1 MKMNPTVFREYD
13 IRGVAGSDFDEDF
26 ARALGRAVGTRLRA
40 RHPGETPAIA
50 VGRDCRLTSDAYAD
64 AVVRGL
70 NETGVD
76 VADIGMCPT
85 PLMYF
90 SLFELPVHGGIEITA
105 SHNASEYNGFKICLG
120 REAIYGQAIATL
132 RGEMERG
139 EHARGAGKT
148 TRHDV
153 ITPYVAYCR
162 EQFGTLPRKLKVVV
176 DAGNGAAGHIGP
188 EIMRALGC
196 EVIELYCDPD
206 GRFPNHHP
214 DPTMPENLA
223 DVIRTVAESGADVG
237 IAYDGDADRIGVV
250 APGGR
255 ILWGDELL
263 VIFAREI
270 LARRPGAIVI
280 SEVKCSQRLFD
291 DVASRGGKPIMWKA
305 GHSLIKAKMKETG
318 AAVGGEMSGHMFFAD
333 RFLGYDDA
341 IYASCRLLEILA
353 GSQGGVLDLL
363 DGLPPAFN
371 TPEIRVDCPDELKF
385 AVAGRVR
392 DVLRKDHPVNEV
404 DGVRVSFPDGW
415 GLVRASNTQPAL
427 VLRFEAS
434 SEARCAEYRAFV
446 EKLVAEARRAVEAG
460 G

>member
-1 MKMNPTVFREYD
+1 MKMNPTIFREYD

-26 ARALGRAVGTRLRA
+26 AYALARAVGTRLRV
-40 RHPGETPAIA
+40 RHPGTTPLMA

-64 AVVRGL
+64 AVIRGL
-70 NETGVD
+70 NDTGVD

-90 SLFELPVHGGIEITA
+90 SLFQLPVQGGIEITA

-120 REAIYGQAIATL
+120 RDAMYGEAIASL

-139 EHARGAGKT
+139 DFAPGAGKT
-148 TRHDV
+148 TRHDIV
-153 ITPYVAYCR
+153 TPYVAYCR
-162 EQFGTLPRKLKVVV
+162 EQFGTVPRKLKVVV
-176 DAGNGAAGHIGP
+176 DAGNGAGGHIGP
-188 EIMRALGC
+188 DIMRAAGC
-196 EVIELYCDPD
+196 DVTELYCDPD

-214 DPTMPENLA
+214 DPTMPENLE
-223 DVIRTVAESGADVG
+223 DLIRTVAEVGADLG

-263 VIFAREI
+263 VVFAREI
-270 LARRPGAIVI
+270 LSRRPGSVVI

-291 DVASRGGKPIMWKA
+291 DVAKHGGKPIMWKA

-353 GSQGGVLDLL
+353 RSSGGLLDLL
-363 DGLPPAFN
+363 AGLPPAFN

-385 AVAGRVR
+385 AVTERVR
-392 DVLRKDHPVNEV
+392 DTLRKDYPVNEV
-404 DGVRVSFPDGW
+404 DGVRVSFSDGW

-434 SEARCAEYRAFV
+434 SEAKCAEYRAFV
-446 EKLVAEARRAVEAG
+446 ENLVADARRAVDEKR
-460 G
+460 